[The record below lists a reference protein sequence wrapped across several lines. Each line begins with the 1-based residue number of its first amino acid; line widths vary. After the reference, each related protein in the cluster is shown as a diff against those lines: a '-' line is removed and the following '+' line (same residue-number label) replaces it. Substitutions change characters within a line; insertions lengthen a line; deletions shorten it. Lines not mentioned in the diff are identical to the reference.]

1 MMSKRISVNNGFVG
15 YRIEKERAVITGF
28 EGFET
33 NLVLPPQIE
42 GYPVAVLDRK
52 AFLSRKS
59 LCSILVPDSME
70 EVGDWAFAHCD
81 SLREISFPR
90 RKVRFGRDILKGCGN
105 LERIAVRDPG
115 ESEGEEK
122 RAAES
127 TSFREL
133 LAASVT
139 MLDAGYLLDLP
150 AAGSEAWLEQWDI
163 RLRSILRSSDT
174 EGYIS
179 QSVYGEEDYI
189 GMDLEEYI
197 CERRREKVR
206 LSFLRLLHP
215 QKLHPSLKEEL
226 EQYLR
231 SLTKGKAGEETWQ
244 VLRQERGGCREYY
257 ELFAGL
263 GCITKDNLDGI
274 LTDTG
279 EENPEMKAFFLKYMG
294 ERQEGTLDF
303 FRDLEL

>member
-90 RKVRFGRDILKGCGN
+90 RKVRFGRNILKGCGN
-105 LERIAVRDPG
+105 LERIEVRDPG

-174 EGYIS
+174 E
-179 QSVYGEEDYI
+179 I
-189 GMDLEEYI
+189 G
-197 CERRREKVR
+197 RAHV
-206 LSFLRLLHP
+206 
-215 QKLHPSLKEEL
+215 
-226 EQYLR
+226 
-231 SLTKGKAGEETWQ
+231 
-244 VLRQERGGCREYY
+244 
-257 ELFAGL
+257 
-263 GCITKDNLDGI
+263 
-274 LTDTG
+274 
-279 EENPEMKAFFLKYMG
+279 
-294 ERQEGTLDF
+294 
-303 FRDLEL
+303 